1 MKNEISKRRGAP
13 EGRIAEVRIG
23 GVVAVVVVVG
33 GASGLLFIEIVML
46 FELSA
51 PPRP

>member
-13 EGRIAEVRIG
+13 EGRIAEVRIGG

-46 FELSA
+46 F
-51 PPRP
+51 